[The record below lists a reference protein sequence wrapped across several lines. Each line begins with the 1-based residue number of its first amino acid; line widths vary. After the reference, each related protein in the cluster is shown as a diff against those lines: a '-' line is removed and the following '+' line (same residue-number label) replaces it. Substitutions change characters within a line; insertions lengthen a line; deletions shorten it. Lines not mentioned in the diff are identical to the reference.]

1 MSLSTKILLFLCVQ
15 LLVLQDFGMAQLRNE
30 VVNGDTILIFTQ
42 PMRDKFD
49 ESVSA
54 SVSSTDSSFLYH
66 YRISSSPVSEQNIW
80 FWMIITE
87 ADILHST
94 SPKGWRFIDRARNPR
109 RISWG
114 AQSDSVEISPSSSKS
129 GFSVISKNLP
139 AIQQY
144 FMEGWEQIILESGN
158 EPDSVENKS
167 FFDVAKEGL
176 TIFPRPN
183 PGIINPQGFT
193 DTLQTFRRRSC
204 EELGW
209 ITNKGICNSL
219 DVKLQNVERHLE
231 RNKPR
236 QAGNVLNAF
245 LNELN
250 AQRGKHITEEG
261 YVLLYYNAEY
271 LQKRIKEVE

>member
-1 MSLSTKILLFLCVQ
+1 MFRKVSIPKSRDFFNSRYEVLTLTVDGLEKGNFSLAPGDSLFFSFSTESLVGISNFYIQSFNDFPPVASLNATDEEHKEDIKTNSVSGHTLGPWLPDSSMSL
-15 LLVLQDFGMAQLRNE
+15 
-30 VVNGDTILIFTQ
+30 
-42 PMRDKFD
+42 
-49 ESVSA
+49 
-54 SVSSTDSSFLYH
+54 
-66 YRISSSPVSEQNIW
+66 
-80 FWMIITE
+80 
-87 ADILHST
+87 
-94 SPKGWRFIDRARNPR
+94 ID
-109 RISWG
+109 
-114 AQSDSVEISPSSSKS
+114 
-129 GFSVISKNLP
+129 
-139 AIQQY
+139 
-144 FMEGWEQIILESGN
+144 
-158 EPDSVENKS
+158 
-167 FFDVAKEGL
+167 
-176 TIFPRPN
+176 
-183 PGIINPQGFT
+183 FT